1 MGINTL
7 TNQTQ
12 QAHRFQKLTIW
23 KLAIPQLVKVII
35 LLSYYQPT
43 QSSTMSYSGS
53 SEYIGLTRVKDPN
66 EIGVKITWN
75 RDITPSKF
83 KDFLICA
90 LNPTVDSKDLL
101 QRKSIP
107 ESVFAKL
114 LDPTLVPLGGTEET
128 KDDAVDSED
137 ETKKDDDKSDPPNP
151 KKKEKEV
158 IKFFVKKDFI
168 PT

>member
-1 MGINTL
+1 M
-7 TNQTQ
+7 
-12 QAHRFQKLTIW
+12 
-23 KLAIPQLVKVII
+23 
-35 LLSYYQPT
+35 
-43 QSSTMSYSGS
+43 SSSGS
-53 SEYIGLTRVKDPN
+53 SDYIGLTKVKNPD
-66 EIGVKITWN
+66 EISVKLIWN
-75 RDITPSKF
+75 REIKPSKF

-107 ESVFAKL
+107 ESAFAKL
-114 LDPTLVPLGGTEET
+114 LDPTLVPLGETEEV

-137 ETKKDDDKSDPPNP
+137 EATKDDDKSDPPNP

-168 PT
+168 TTLQNAVIKALHGMTLNDEEGLKSSINQLIKEVAFNLLQGRNQTKL